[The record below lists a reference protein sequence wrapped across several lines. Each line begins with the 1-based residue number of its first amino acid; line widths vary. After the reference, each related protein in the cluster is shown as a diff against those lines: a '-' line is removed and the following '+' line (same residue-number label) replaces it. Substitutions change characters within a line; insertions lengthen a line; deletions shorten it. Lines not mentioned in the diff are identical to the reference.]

1 MLNDSNLNNLD
12 RMNISAEDSLARET
26 KDIFNDNDF

>member
-1 MLNDSNLNNLD
+1 MLSNCNLNNLD
-12 RMNISAEDSLARET
+12 RMNISAEDSLLKDT